1 MNACGCG
8 EDQIPWMLTKFGFL
22 GSATLILGTL
32 VIMIAAG
39 WLLSALVW
47 LVRRRHGPVTVDES
61 PGTPL
66 AGFTWTE
73 EPPHGDRD
81 HPRPTA
87 PS

>member
-39 WLLSALVW
+39 WLLSSLVW
-47 LVRRRHGPVTVDES
+47 LVRRRHTGAPPDDSS
-61 PGTPL
+61 PTGL
-66 AGFTWTE
+66 SGFTWTE
-73 EPPHGDRD
+73 EPPP
-81 HPRPTA
+81 PR
-87 PS
+87 